1 MHNFVQRA
9 YLMRPVH
16 EKSLSLTGGPH
27 KCVAHLLVR
36 GMAYVPSA
44 YKIFSFV
51 HFSLYIISLIKIINK
66 NFYNYFL

>member
-1 MHNFVQRA
+1 MC
-9 YLMRPVH
+9 PTH
-16 EKSLSLTGGPH
+16 EKSLSQAGGPH
-27 KCVAHLLVR
+27 KCGAHQSMR